1 MGEISHVELVWSDV
15 FNYKLDADPAKH
27 GVMLTEPI
35 LQPISNAKKIANSMF
50 ETYSVPYLGTA
61 PGPVMALYASGRS
74 NGCMLSVGGGL
85 SQCIPVI
92 DGYPVLAAAGSAVVQ
107 QTLNFGARDVTRY
120 LGRSLMPHRGSW
132 LHSMAEEAVMAN
144 VLETA
149 CFVPSTAE
157 EYDEF
162 QHNPVQSQDMYT
174 MPDGLELQ
182 IGQERFRAGEAMFRP
197 ELGLT
202 STSLSQLVSQTIA
215 KTEGGIQGELL
226 GNLVLAG
233 SLTMTNGFNTRL
245 AHEVSL
251 LSNNPEVN
259 VIAKPERKYLEWIGA
274 SITATLS
281 SFSANWIM
289 ASEYEEVGPSI
300 VERKGMFTDLRRGEQ
315 QEAEDP
321 LLRPAI
327 KAVPTELSEPEDP
340 PQRMTCAGQMRLW
353 RICIEGESE
362 IRDGKPDLHE
372 ALLAAPDMDCGD
384 PSNEGM
390 TGLHFASDTETRISS
405 NN

>member
-1 MGEISHVELVWSDV
+1 
-15 FNYKLDADPAKH
+15 
-27 GVMLTEPI
+27 
-35 LQPISNAKKIANSMF
+35 
-50 ETYSVPYLGTA
+50 
-61 PGPVMALYASGRS
+61 
-74 NGCMLSVGGGL
+74 
-85 SQCIPVI
+85 
-92 DGYPVLAAAGSAVVQ
+92 
-107 QTLNFGARDVTRY
+107 
-120 LGRSLMPHRGSW
+120 
-132 LHSMAEEAVMAN
+132 
-144 VLETA
+144 
-149 CFVPSTAE
+149 
-157 EYDEF
+157 
-162 QHNPVQSQDMYT
+162 
-174 MPDGLELQ
+174 
-182 IGQERFRAGEAMFRP
+182 
-197 ELGLT
+197 
-202 STSLSQLVSQTIA
+202 
-215 KTEGGIQGELL
+215 
-226 GNLVLAG
+226 
-233 SLTMTNGFNTRL
+233 MTNGFNTRL

-390 TGLHFASDTETRISS
+390 TGLHFASRYGNEDIVEQLIAAGVNVTANDDFGRTALHWAAQEGRSTHSVTCLIAGGVNVNGRDRFGRSALHYAARGGHSEIVDILLNAGADSAAADKTFRTPADWAVS
-405 NN
+405 DEIRSAIFNRKAPVTG

>member
-1 MGEISHVELVWSDV
+1 MALSIAEQDVPPIVLETDDTHVKAGFADEDVPRTISAAVAGNYFPMERGYIKEISHVELVWSDV

-174 MPDGLELQ
+174 MPDGLE
-182 IGQERFRAGEAMFRP
+182 FRSDKSASGLARP
-197 ELGLT
+197 C
-202 STSLSQLVSQTIA
+202 SVPSWASRQPLSASWCPRQL
-215 KTEGGIQGELL
+215 
-226 GNLVLAG
+226 
-233 SLTMTNGFNTRL
+233 
-245 AHEVSL
+245 
-251 LSNNPEVN
+251 
-259 VIAKPERKYLEWIGA
+259 RKQRVA
-274 SITATLS
+274 SRES
-281 SFSANWIM
+281 SSAIW
-289 ASEYEEVGPSI
+289 
-300 VERKGMFTDLRRGEQ
+300 F
-315 QEAEDP
+315 
-321 LLRPAI
+321 
-327 KAVPTELSEPEDP
+327 
-340 PQRMTCAGQMRLW
+340 W
-353 RICIEGESE
+353 
-362 IRDGKPDLHE
+362 
-372 ALLAAPDMDCGD
+372 LAA
-384 PSNEGM
+384 S
-390 TGLHFASDTETRISS
+390 R
-405 NN
+405 